1 MFYTQNKLYQWLS
14 TSQKV
19 TSVLL
24 LSIILKGQKSSSPVG
39 VRKYSLPKHRIRRG
53 FSSLSIFSHMKDFW
67 SKKSTLLLTRK
78 DQKGSLFLSF
88 NHQTDTVSSV
98 NILPPFELDTLEVSI
113 MQVGGLHDHS
123 SCICLFFYK
132 IKSSWNQR
140 RHNLSHIGRKSPV
153 ALQQFSVKYL
163 KIFTLAAAT
172 DPHWEHRVN
181 KILPPHGDINKVLEA
196 THHAIHLLPASLTS
210 PSSEIECC
218 FTGTSE
224 SAEVTNKT
232 VTIPL

>member
-1 MFYTQNKLYQWLS
+1 M
-14 TSQKV
+14 
-19 TSVLL
+19 
-24 LSIILKGQKSSSPVG
+24 G
-39 VRKYSLPKHRIRRG
+39 VRKHSLPKHQIRHG

-67 SKKSTLLLTRK
+67 CKQSMLLLTSK
-78 DQKGSLFLSF
+78 DQKGRLFLSF
-88 NHQTDTVSSV
+88 SHYTDTLSSV

-113 MQVGGLHDHS
+113 MQVGGLHYYS

-153 ALQQFSVKYL
+153 ALQYSQWNIWKYL
-163 KIFTLAAAT
+163 CWQQWLIHISHKT
-172 DPHWEHRVN
+172 
-181 KILPPHGDINKVLEA
+181 LPPCGDINKMLEA
-196 THHAIHLLPASLTS
+196 TPHTIHLLPASLTGTS
-210 PSSEIECC
+210 PETECC

-224 SAEVTNKT
+224 SAKVTNKT